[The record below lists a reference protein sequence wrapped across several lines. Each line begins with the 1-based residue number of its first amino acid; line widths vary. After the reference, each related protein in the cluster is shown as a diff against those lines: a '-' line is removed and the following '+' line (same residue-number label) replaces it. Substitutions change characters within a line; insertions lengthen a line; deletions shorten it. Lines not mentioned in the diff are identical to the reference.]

1 MFHTSPS
8 LLAAPLFQSAFDVT
22 ASTSTSDLGSA
33 IKSAET
39 ISGRNAPSDSELL
52 TPAEAEAEAEGRLN
66 SSTETAAAATDDFEM
81 SEEERGFEESGAEQ
95 GMEGY
100 DVFHSLQP
108 TTVNYCNLQL
118 VIRLHTIR
126 SKGWQVV
133 IPP

>member
-52 TPAEAEAEAEGRLN
+52 TPAEAEAEGRLK
-66 SSTETAAAATDDFEM
+66 SSMETAAAATDDFEM
-81 SEEERGFEESGAEQ
+81 SEEERGVEESGAEQ
-95 GMEGY
+95 GREGY

-108 TTVNYCNLQL
+108 TTVIYCNLQL